1 MYKIFKIMTNIYIQK
16 SKANYIS
23 NIDTC
28 WREINIEEKIFLKI
42 YKNIE
47 DMLRNSPKDF
57 VVALAASTTFIW

>member
-1 MYKIFKIMTNIYIQK
+1 MYKIFKIMTNTYTQK

-47 DMLRNSPKDF
+47 KKYRGR
-57 VVALAASTTFIW
+57 A